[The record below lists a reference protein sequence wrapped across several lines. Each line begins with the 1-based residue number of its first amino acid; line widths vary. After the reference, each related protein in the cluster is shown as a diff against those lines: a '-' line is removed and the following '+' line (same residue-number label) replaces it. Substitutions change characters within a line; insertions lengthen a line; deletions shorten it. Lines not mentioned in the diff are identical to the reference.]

1 MGLLVYAACIIFVM
15 EWDSRSKTL
24 SKRQGTHDKRQ
35 TAKKKKKK
43 LPSTATALANERKR
57 INDRIRTS
65 MIGKHFLV
73 FTFYMQ
79 FYAFNLFIEFINT
92 DRGCFSAYCKNCAE
106 K

>member
-1 MGLLVYAACIIFVM
+1 MLRVLY
-15 EWDSRSKTL
+15 L
-24 SKRQGTHDKRQ
+24 SWNGILGQKHYPRGKVLTTNDKQ
-35 TAKKKKKK
+35 QKKKKKK